1 MVARAISSAI
11 KKAAKKKKNIIKIA
25 SYNKGKTK
33 AKATKSKTEKPDLMT
48 SKKAKD
54 MVGTKGGY
62 KTKSK
67 RAAAK
72 TKGKQTEFERG
83 TAATAKR
90 GSIAKSPV
98 GFNKIK
104 TAKEFTKA
112 NNRLRALGNRVGPLS
127 KAEQAE
133 VKRLKKLV
141 ADYER
146 MKKAE
151 TRTGRKTQ
159 VLAADKRRKNKSK
172 ITLAAPFKPK

>member
-1 MVARAISSAI
+1 MTSE
-11 KKAAKKKKNIIKIA
+11 KAKK
-25 SYNKGKTK
+25 
-33 AKATKSKTEKPDLMT
+33 
-48 SKKAKD
+48 

-141 ADYER
+141 ADY
-146 MKKAE
+146 KKNETSAE
-151 TRTGRKTQ
+151 ATAGSRRAKFAGD
-159 VLAADKRRKNKSK
+159 ARRKNKSK

>member
-1 MVARAISSAI
+1 MVTRAISSAI
-11 KKAAKKKKNIIKIA
+11 KKAAKDKQKNIIKIA
-25 SYNKGKTK
+25 SYSKAQTKTG
-33 AKATKSKTEKPDLMT
+33 KSKTKKPDLMT
-48 SKKAKD
+48 SEKAKK

-72 TKGKQTEFERG
+72 TKGRRTEFERG

-90 GSIAKSPV
+90 GSIAKSPI

-141 ADYER
+141 ADY
-146 MKKAE
+146 KKMRSAE
-151 TRTGRKTQ
+151 ATAGSRRAKFAGD
-159 VLAADKRRKNKSK
+159 ARRKNKSK

>member
-1 MVARAISSAI
+1 
-11 KKAAKKKKNIIKIA
+11 
-25 SYNKGKTK
+25 
-33 AKATKSKTEKPDLMT
+33 MT
-48 SKKAKD
+48 SDVKKAKK

-90 GSIAKSPV
+90 GSIAKSPI

-141 ADYER
+141 ADY
-146 MKKAE
+146 KKIKE
-151 TRTGRKTQ
+151 IKCRSYSRFTKEQNLQVMQKEEKTN
-159 VLAADKRRKNKSK
+159 LK
-172 ITLAAPFKPK
+172 